1 MNVSLLRRFWVT
13 FVATTIGIYASGC
26 NRFRSQGINHIPTSG
41 GVLFAANHISGYETV
56 LLPWAI
62 LKEQPWQMIWAPAKE
77 ELFARPFLR
86 WFFHSLGAFPVRRGR
101 DVRATAIISNL
112 LKTEKVMIFPE
123 GTRRPDGSLGKGN
136 RGVGKLI
143 YDAQPVVI
151 PVALSGLNRW
161 RFPGFGQKGEARF
174 GPPLDLSDL
183 FLLEDHKE
191 THNLIVARVMA
202 AIAEQLQGTRAQR
215 GSGDE

>member
-13 FVATTIGIYASGC
+13 FVATIIGLYASGC
-26 NRFRSQGINHIPTSG
+26 NRFRSRGSEHIPHHG

-77 ELFARPFLR
+77 ELFTHPFLR
-86 WFFHSLGAFPVRRGR
+86 WFFHSLGAFPVKRGR
-101 DVRATAIISNL
+101 DVRATAVLSKL
-112 LKTEKVMIFPE
+112 LKTEKVMLFPE
-123 GTRRPDGSLGKGN
+123 GTRRPDGTLGKGN

-143 YDAQPVVI
+143 YDARPVVI
-151 PVALSGLNRW
+151 PVALTGLNRW
-161 RFPGFGQKGEARF
+161 RFPGIGQRGEARF

-183 FLLEDHKE
+183 YLLDDHKE
-191 THNLIVARVMA
+191 THQLIVERVMA
-202 AIAEQLQGTRAQR
+202 AIAEELQQTTP
-215 GSGDE
+215 